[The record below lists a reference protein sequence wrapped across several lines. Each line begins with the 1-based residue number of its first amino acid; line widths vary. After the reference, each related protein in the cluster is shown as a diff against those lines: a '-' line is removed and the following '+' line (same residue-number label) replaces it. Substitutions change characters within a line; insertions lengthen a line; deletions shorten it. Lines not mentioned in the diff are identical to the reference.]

1 MDDRP
6 DEELHLPRSRH
17 QLAEVDQPLAAVL
30 DRFRFNMRNV
40 IMNGSII
47 PCPAD
52 TLDGDKPLDVQ
63 RDRSCHVPGSE
74 HLKIEGGPMCEGV
87 I

>member
-1 MDDRP
+1 
-6 DEELHLPRSRH
+6 
-17 QLAEVDQPLAAVL
+17 
-30 DRFRFNMRNV
+30 
-40 IMNGSII
+40 MNGSII